1 MSTIT
6 FTCPHC
12 THTIQLPDTLLGKQ
26 GKCSS
31 CNTVVTIIAN
41 APANPAIPPQQQLP
55 VQPVPVQPVPVQPV
69 PVQPATSDSIIYEP
83 SPHGTYLLHRISE
96 QTPDSPL
103 SHLTFIPGTF
113 EQDGSP
119 YYFMTDDGES
129 GFLVYESIS
138 GIDGNDQVLL
148 VMFMALD
155 ISYADV
161 SKVYDAFTLLQ
172 DNTAYECS
180 SSWMVSPSGNLGL
193 KTSVSLLPLMKMST
207 LDLQLH
213 VNHTIQL
220 FCGRV
225 GEFCHGLSA
234 TYEAGDF
241 VETGDSVDAGEVV
254 GKILKFGLD
263 VFLG

>member
-1 MSTIT
+1 MAENIV
-6 FTCPHC
+6 FICPLCSHQMQ
-12 THTIQLPDTLLGKQ
+12 IPSKYIGQE
-26 GKCSS
+26 GKCAGCSEKVVVVNSS
-31 CNTVVTIIAN
+31 V
-41 APANPAIPPQQQLP
+41 PA
-55 VQPVPVQPVPVQPV
+55 
-69 PVQPATSDSIIYEP
+69 QPAGSDPILYEP
-83 SPHGTYLLHRISE
+83 AADGTYLLHRISE

-234 TYEAGDF
+234 AYEAGDF